1 MSLGRRACVPGFAKA
16 VRPYFGFLPGSMR
29 VLSKHGPR
37 IAVTLLPLIFGILHA
52 VGVLP
57 MGVLQR
63 LDDLAYDARLRATMP
78 STLDERV
85 VIVDIDEKSLAEVG
99 RWPWGRQHMARLV
112 NTLFDD
118 QKIAVLGF
126 DTVFAEPDD
135 SAGLTQLRR
144 LAQGAMAD
152 QPGFALRVEELAPAL
167 DHDRQF
173 ARALEGRPVVL
184 GYYFTNDREGRTSGE
199 LPPPVIQADS
209 LGGRRIPVTQ
219 WDGHGA
225 NLASLSKAAP
235 RAGFFNSLTDPDGVV
250 RALPLLAE
258 FRGQYYESL
267 ALAMFRLLL
276 GEPEV
281 EPGFPRQ
288 RFVPAD
294 YRALESVRLKNDAAS
309 LSILVDERAAV
320 LVPFRGAGGPK
331 GGSFRYVS
339 AADLLAGRVA
349 PGSLAGK
356 IVLVGTTAPGL
367 LDLRATPVGETYP
380 GVETHANLIAGLL
393 DGELLTKPDYAL
405 GYELVMMVVA
415 GLLLA
420 LALPLLSAAR
430 AVLLSVAVVGAVI
443 GLNTWLFVAHGLV
456 LPLASTL
463 VMAGF
468 AFALNMSYGYL
479 VETRAK
485 RDLAQLFGTYV
496 PPALVEEMVKDPAS
510 YSMQAQMRE
519 LTVMFCD
526 MRGFT
531 QISETMDPI
540 ELQELLNTVF
550 NRLTEVI
557 RRRCGTIDKYMGDCI
572 MAFWGAPV
580 KMDDHATLAVQ
591 TALDM
596 AQALRALNAQRR
608 TLGELPIGLG
618 LGLNTGEM
626 CVGDMGSNM
635 RRSYTVIGDAVNL
648 GARLEGL
655 SRLYGV
661 DIVASEFT
669 RSQAPSFAWQRLDRV
684 RVKGKAQ
691 AVDIYAPLCL
701 LSELSSGQARELA
714 LWDAALDAWRVQ
726 AWDAC
731 ERNLFELQ
739 RLSEEKVLYRLYA
752 ERVRS
757 KKASPPGPEWDG
769 TTVFDTK

>member
-1 MSLGRRACVPGFAKA
+1 MLPGFAN
-16 VRPYFGFLPGSMR
+16 PLLSSFGFAHRSMQA
-29 VLSKHGPR
+29 LSKHGPR
-37 IAVTLLPLIFGILHA
+37 IAVTLLPLIFAILHA
-52 VGVLP
+52 VGVMP

-78 STLDERV
+78 ATLDERV

-99 RWPWGRQHMARLV
+99 RWPWGRNHMARLV
-112 NTLFDD
+112 DTLFDD
-118 QKIAVLGF
+118 QQIAVLGF

-135 SAGLTQLRR
+135 SAGLAQLRR
-144 LAQGAMAD
+144 LAQGPLAD
-152 QPGFALRVEELAPAL
+152 QPGFAQRVEALAPVL
-167 DHDRQF
+167 DHDAQL
-173 ARALEGRPVVL
+173 ARALEGRAVVL
-184 GYYFTNDREGRTSGE
+184 GYYFTSDREGRTSGE
-199 LPPPVIQADS
+199 LPLPVIQGDA
-209 LGGRRIPVTQ
+209 LGGRRIPATQ

-225 NLASLSKAAP
+225 NLAAIAKAAP

-258 FRGQYYESL
+258 FQGQYYESL
-267 ALAMFRLLL
+267 ALAVFRLLL
-276 GEPEV
+276 GEPGV

-288 RFVPAD
+288 RFVPTD
-294 YRALESVRLKNDAAS
+294 YQALESVRLKQGTTR
-309 LSILVDERAAV
+309 LSIQVDERVAV
-320 LVPFRGAGGPK
+320 LVPFRGKGGPK

-339 AADLLAGRVA
+339 ASDLLAGRVA
-349 PGSLAGK
+349 PGSLANK

-405 GYELVMMVVA
+405 GYELVMLVAA
-415 GLLLA
+415 GLVLA

-430 AVLLSVAVVGAVI
+430 AVLLSMAVVGAVI
-443 GLNTWLFVAHGLV
+443 GLNTWLFVGHGLV

-463 VMAGF
+463 VMAAF

-479 VETRAK
+479 IESRAK

-531 QISETMDPI
+531 QISETMNPI
-540 ELQELLNTVF
+540 ELQGLLNTVF
-550 NRLTEVI
+550 SQLTEVI
-557 RRRCGTIDKYMGDCI
+557 RRRRGTIDKYMGDCI

-580 KMDDHATLAVQ
+580 KMTDHASLAVQ

-596 AQALRALNAQRR
+596 AQTLRAFNAQRSAQ
-608 TLGELPIGLG
+608 GELPIGLG

-626 CVGDMGSNM
+626 CVGDMGSDM

-648 GARLEGL
+648 GSRLEGL

-669 RSQAPSFAWQRLDRV
+669 RAQAPGFAWQRLDRV

-701 LSELSSGQARELA
+701 LGELTPEQARELE
-714 LWDAALDAWRVQ
+714 LWDAALDAWRTQ
-726 AWDAC
+726 AWEAC
-731 ERNLFELQ
+731 ERHLVDLQ

-757 KKASPPGPEWDG
+757 MKTSPPGPEWDG
-769 TTVFDTK
+769 TAVFDTK